1 MDMIGHQYNLMK
13 INPKWLK
20 NRITFCETEDDNKW
34 RINIIKEIVNVNQNV
49 LELSSSEENDSF
61 LTRKELEE
69 ILEFVS
75 IS

>member
-1 MDMIGHQYNLMK
+1 MDMIGHQYDLMK

-20 NRITFCETEDDNKW
+20 NKITFCEAEDNNKW
-34 RINIIKEIVNVNQNV
+34 RINMIKEIVNVNQNV
-49 LELSSSEENDSF
+49 LEFSSSEENDSF

-75 IS
+75 TS